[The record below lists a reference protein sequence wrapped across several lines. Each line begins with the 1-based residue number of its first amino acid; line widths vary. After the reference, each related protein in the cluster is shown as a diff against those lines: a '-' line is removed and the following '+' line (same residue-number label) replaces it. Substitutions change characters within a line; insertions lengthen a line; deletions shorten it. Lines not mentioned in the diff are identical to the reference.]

1 MGEIGS
7 EEQAKLIRV
16 DTVKNTLKQH
26 GIDEAPDGYNKEHQ
40 KPYGWIFRGTQDKN
54 SLFNGEM
61 EPKSGEFGYTG
72 VFFADKPEKASIY
85 TEGMLIVVPS
95 DVTKK
100 DWIPNP
106 SPQFNDLF
114 YKAAKEHNYDV
125 TTVSGGLAA
134 EQRVFE
140 KHPVYQYKRY
150 IATLPETISMEA
162 AKLILVTPNFLD
174 KTDLDKIAPAIRGK
188 IVTINYK

>member
-1 MGEIGS
+1 MGETGG
-7 EEQAKLIRV
+7 EEELKLVRAGVI
-16 DTVKNTLKQH
+16 KNTLEQH
-26 GIDEAPDGYNKEHQ
+26 GVNEVPDGYSKEHQ
-40 KPYGWIFRGTQDKN
+40 KPCGWLFRGTQDKN
-54 SLFNGEM
+54 SLFKGEM

-95 DVTKK
+95 DVAKK

-106 SPQFNDLF
+106 SPQFTDLF

-134 EQRVFE
+134 EQKVFE
-140 KHPVYQYKRY
+140 KYPVYQYGRH
-150 IATLPETISMEA
+150 IATLPEKLSMEA

-174 KTDLDKIAPAIRGK
+174 KSDLAKIAPAIRGK
-188 IVTINYK
+188 IFTVNFK